1 MCFRQSK
8 SFNFPQT
15 WEQETAA
22 YISRVNSPDR
32 KWRDENRKV
41 VVFTVRWGKS
51 LHSVIFDDF
60 CVLDIIT
67 VLRNVSSRKQ
77 NFYFPNL
84 RQPLVLS
91 CLENTPKMGPS
102 LISHFVPPNFL
113 AGTPSRLG
121 KMRHQFVFF
130 YYRSVT
136 NPDRVIDTKLG
147 KSVNSKH
154 RDK

>member
-15 WEQETAA
+15 WEHQETAA

-67 VLRNVSSRKQ
+67 ACTTKCVYKNIEFLLSKLTATSRTIMLRKYPENETQPHFTFCSPQFSRGYSQSSRK
-77 NFYFPNL
+77 NASSVCFLLLPL
-84 RQPLVLS
+84 R
-91 CLENTPKMGPS
+91 
-102 LISHFVPPNFL
+102 H
-113 AGTPSRLG
+113 
-121 KMRHQFVFF
+121 
-130 YYRSVT
+130 
-136 NPDRVIDTKLG
+136 
-147 KSVNSKH
+147 
-154 RDK
+154 

>member
-15 WEQETAA
+15 WEHQETAA

-41 VVFTVRWGKS
+41 VAFTVRWGKC

-67 VLRNVSSRKQ
+67 ACTTKCVYKNIEFL
-77 NFYFPNL
+77 
-84 RQPLVLS
+84 LVLS
-91 CLENTPKMGPS
+91 CLENIPEMRPS
-102 LISHFVPPNFL
+102 LISHFVPLNFL

-136 NPDRVIDTKLG
+136 NPDRVIDTKL
-147 KSVNSKH
+147 S
-154 RDK
+154 